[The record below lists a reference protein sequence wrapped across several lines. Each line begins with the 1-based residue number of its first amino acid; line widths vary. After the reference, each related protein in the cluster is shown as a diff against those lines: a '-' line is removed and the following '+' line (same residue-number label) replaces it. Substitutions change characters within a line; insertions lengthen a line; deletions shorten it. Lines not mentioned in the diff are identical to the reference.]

1 MANPALRKVSLE
13 QALLDP
19 ASVFERPDD
28 VVGHPGLAPKHKIEI
43 LRRWAY
49 DATELA
55 LAEKEGMT
63 GGECAAISS
72 ILKALR
78 RLIDG
83 YDSERSAP
91 TKHAGHCEVMRTSG
105 R

>member
-49 DATELA
+49 DATEIA
-55 LAEKEGMT
+55 VAEEEGMS
-63 GGECAAISS
+63 GDEVVAIGL
-72 ILKALR
+72 IVTALH
-78 RLIDG
+78 RLTDG
-83 YDSERSAP
+83 DANERSAP
-91 TKHAGHCEVMRTSG
+91 TKHAGRCEAMKKKPH
-105 R
+105 